1 MAGEAPLVNF
11 QGLLEGAHEDDEECV
26 PLETWERR
34 NPVSPGCKMCV
45 GCQTEKPF
53 SEFHKSK
60 RRYDGLNV
68 RSTAS
73 TSRHLLCF
81 FV

>member
-1 MAGEAPLVNF
+1 MVNF
-11 QGLLEGAHEDDEECV
+11 QGLLEGAHENDEECV

-68 RSTAS
+68 SPIAS
-73 TSRHLLCF
+73 TSMHLLCF
-81 FV
+81 PLIQR